1 MSSKIQLIAQSKN
14 KAGVAKNF
22 ELTAGMGDGGQ
33 ALRVQAESGVR
44 YELLDLATRQGP
56 RAVRAKRAGR
66 DLEIFLEGSTKADAV
81 IEGYY
86 DEALVA
92 SPADSLTGLNPTGD
106 LGVYVID
113 AGSRP
118 ALSTLASDIAP
129 IVLSNAP
136 LAALPSWGV
145 AAGAFGAGIVLSSAF
160 SAPAMGDLV
169 IKGSVTAGPVSTGV
183 KLYAYDNQGK
193 LLGTADIQ
201 SDGTFSITVQGRG
214 DYRGSVLLKA
224 VDSNNNAANY
234 LDEVTASQKSIDTEL
249 RAMGVAGEAQ
259 GAGQFTVSG
268 LDSAL
273 VIHITPVTELA
284 VIKAGITTA
293 VGNAES

>member
-1 MSSKIQLIAQSKN
+1 
-14 KAGVAKNF
+14 
-22 ELTAGMGDGGQ
+22 MGDGGQ
-33 ALRVQAESGVR
+33 AIRVQAESGVR

-66 DLEIFLEGSTKADAV
+66 DLEIFLEGSVKADAV

-86 DEALVA
+86 DEALMP

-113 AGSRP
+113 TGLRP

-136 LAALPSWGV
+136 VAWLPSWGV
-145 AAGAFGAGIVLSSAF
+145 AAGAVGAGILLSSGS
-160 SAPAMGDLV
+160 SAPAIGDLV
-169 IKGSVTAGPVSTGV
+169 IKGSVTAGPVSSGV
-183 KLYAYDNQGK
+183 KLFAYDTQGK

-201 SDGTFSITVQGRG
+201 SDGSFSITVQGRG

-234 LDEVTASQKSIDTEL
+234 LDEVT
-249 RAMGVAGEAQ
+249 
-259 GAGQFTVSG
+259 
-268 LDSAL
+268 
-273 VIHITPVTELA
+273 
-284 VIKAGITTA
+284 
-293 VGNAES
+293 